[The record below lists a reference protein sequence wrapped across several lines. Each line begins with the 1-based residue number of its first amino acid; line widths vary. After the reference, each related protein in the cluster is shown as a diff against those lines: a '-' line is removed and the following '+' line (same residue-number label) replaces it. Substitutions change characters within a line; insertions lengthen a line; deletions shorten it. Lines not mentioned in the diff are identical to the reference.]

1 MSVYK
6 YLRVLF
12 CFAAASFLMIIVTYA
27 QDKNIPKELYIA
39 SNIPD
44 SLKGDANSVVRY
56 SMNDVVV
63 KSPGHSVEKIHTI
76 VTILNEKANREAR
89 ISLPYNRKFST
100 VSSFEMIIYDAAG
113 KQLKKY
119 HKGDMYE
126 HAAEDNVTLVSDD
139 RLMSIGH
146 TVAAYPTTVEMT
158 YEIDNSSL
166 IDIDSWNIQRLE
178 QSVQNSYYHI
188 AVSNAAG
195 FRYLT
200 KNINIKPQKTTID
213 ALDNY
218 AWQVSN
224 LKGFKLEEGAEK
236 WRVLPQ
242 IDFTSNAFE
251 FYGVKGDFSSWQSF
265 GNWIKALNADVCSL
279 TPVREAE
286 IKKMTDTIKTDKAK
300 ARFLYNYLQQNMRY
314 VSIQLGIGGLKP
326 FPATFVDQK
335 KYGDCKALSNYMV
348 ALLKAVNIPAH
359 YTIIN
364 AGANEEPAEAAFP
377 SNHFNHIIV
386 CMPFKG
392 DTTWLECTSNTQPFG
407 KLGTFTENRSGLLI
421 TENGGKLVNTPR
433 STIEDNQFNSE
444 VHIALDADGGAKANV
459 RILSTGEYRS
469 EYFGIESL
477 KTDEQKEFFQRMLN
491 MKQPTAFEIKPSTD
505 KDGVKEL
512 NMALEYDKF
521 CDVAAGDKQ
530 FYRPKV
536 FDLWGVTVPVLEKRK
551 SDYYFESP
559 VQKSCVTT
567 IDLPAGFEVETLPA
581 NQSLK
586 FTYGT
591 YEINY
596 AYDAAKNQI
605 ISKAN
610 FKLTRQ
616 VIPAA
621 KYTELQQ
628 YMDAVAKAQNKKL
641 VIRHKA

>member
-6 YLRVLF
+6 YLRCLL
-12 CFAAASFLMIIVTYA
+12 CFTTASFLMMTAAYG
-27 QDKNIPKELYIA
+27 QEKDIPKELYVA
-39 SNIPD
+39 SGIPD
-44 SLKGDANSVVRY
+44 SLKEDANSVVRY
-56 SMNDVVV
+56 SMQDVNV
-63 KSPGHSVEKIHTI
+63 KSPGHSVMKIHTI
-76 VTILNEKANREAR
+76 VAILNEKANHEAR
-89 ISLPYNRKFST
+89 INLPYNKKYST
-100 VSSFEMIIYDAAG
+100 VSSFEMIVYDATG

-119 HKGDMYE
+119 HKSDMYE
-126 HAAEDNVTLVSDD
+126 HAADDDETLVSDE
-139 RLMSIGH
+139 RLMYISH
-146 TVAAYPTTVEMT
+146 TVVSYPTTVEMI
-158 YEIDNSSL
+158 YELDNNSS
-166 IDIDSWNIQRLE
+166 INIGRWQIQQPE
-178 QSVQNSYYHI
+178 QSVQNSYYRLSI
-188 AVSNAAG
+188 NNDAG
-195 FRYLT
+195 FRFLARNT
-200 KNINIKPQKTTID
+200 SIKPQKSNVEKTDT
-213 ALDNY
+213 Y
-218 AWQVSN
+218 AWHVSN
-224 LKGFKLEEGAEK
+224 LKAIKPEEGAMWWK
-236 WRVLPQ
+236 VFPVVYFAANQ
-242 IDFTSNAFE
+242 FE
-251 FYGVKGDFSSWQSF
+251 FYGVPGDFKTWEIYGAWQRT
-265 GNWIKALNADVCSL
+265 LNADVCSL
-279 TPVREAE
+279 SPQREAE
-286 IKKMTDTIKTDKAK
+286 IRKMTDSIKTNKEKA
-300 ARFLYNYLQQNMRY
+300 AFLYKYLQQNMRY

-335 KYGDCKALSNYMV
+335 KYGDCKALSNYMS
-348 ALLKAVNIPAH
+348 ALLKAVNIPSYYAM
-359 YTIIN
+359 IN
-364 AGANEEPAEAAFP
+364 AETDRAPADPSFP
-377 SNHFNHIIV
+377 YDPFNHVILCI
-386 CMPFKG
+386 PFKG
-392 DTTWLECTSNTQPFG
+392 DTTWLECTSNKQPFG
-407 KLGTFTENRSGLLI
+407 KLGAATENRTALLV

-433 STIEDNQFNSE
+433 SSIEDNQFNGE
-444 VHIALDADGGAKANV
+444 VHIALDADGGAKARV
-459 RILSTGEYRS
+459 KISGTGAYRS
-469 EYFGIESL
+469 EYFGVESF
-477 KTDEQKEFFQRMLN
+477 KIDEQKEFFQRVLN

-512 NMALEYDKF
+512 NMELEYDKF

-536 FDLWGVTVPVLEKRK
+536 FDLWGMTVPVLEKRK

-596 AYDAAKNQI
+596 AYDAAKNQV